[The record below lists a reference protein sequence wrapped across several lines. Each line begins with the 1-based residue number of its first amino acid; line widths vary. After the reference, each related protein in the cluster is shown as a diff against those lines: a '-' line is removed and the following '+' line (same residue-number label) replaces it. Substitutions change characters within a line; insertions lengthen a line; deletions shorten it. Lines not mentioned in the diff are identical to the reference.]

1 MKVETPQILWHSDPN
16 GKAAP
21 LYSISSL
28 ESGLS
33 KSEEEQYGTVVA
45 TAGNSSDVHLWKV
58 SFCSQKISHLTS
70 LSRHERSVNA
80 VAFSPDGI
88 HLATAGDGGTIIV
101 WSVPPNKQ
109 GNGNG
114 RHFWGTYL
122 EEEKELDVKIL
133 PSSNC
138 QDIMDISWSLDS
150 QRFVCGSLDHCTM
163 VWELTNQN
171 WTCVHRDATG
181 HSHYVQGVAM
191 DPLGVYLASQGS
203 DRSVC
208 LYSNAVVNNHTKK
221 GKHQHKDNHNNKKD
235 VLSKVKT
242 IKRYHTTNTNR
253 KHNLFAD
260 ESTVESFFRR
270 LSWTM
275 DGAFLIAPSGLW
287 YKQQQTNQNNNET
300 PSFATLLFARHNYD
314 QPYKVLTGHEK
325 VRFTQNDLF
334 HLSTFFAALDPC
346 LIFNF
351 ILASFYIAI
360 GCNTTKSCFVSIS
373 AKCGW
378 FQITDTLSFDFCS
391 IDLGYHICL

>member
-45 TAGNSSDVHLWKV
+45 TAGNSSDIHLWKV
-58 SFCSQKISHLTS
+58 CFSNVSSNGGISHLTS
-70 LSRHERSVNA
+70 LSRHERSINA

-88 HLATAGDGGTIIV
+88 HLATAGDGGTIII
-101 WSVPPNKQ
+101 WSVPLNKR

-114 RHFWGTYL
+114 CHFWGTYL
-122 EEEKELDVKIL
+122 QEEKELDVKIL

-138 QDIMDISWSLDS
+138 QDIMDISWSADS
-150 QRFVCGSLDHCTM
+150 KRFVCGSLDHCIM
-163 VWELTNQN
+163 VWELSTANQN
-171 WTCVHRDATG
+171 WTCVHRDSTG
-181 HSHYVQGVAM
+181 HSHYVQGVAL

-203 DRSVC
+203 DRAVC
-208 LYSNAVVNNHTKK
+208 VYSNSSNKK
-221 GKHQHKDNHNNKKD
+221 GKNKDKKEFMTK
-235 VLSKVKT
+235 SKT
-242 IKRYHTTNTNR
+242 IKRYTNPNTK

-270 LSWTM
+270 LSWTS

-287 YKQQQTNQNNNET
+287 YNKQQETNET

-325 VRFTQNDLF
+325 VR
-334 HLSTFFAALDPC
+334 STC
-346 LIFNF
+346 
-351 ILASFYIAI
+351 
-360 GCNTTKSCFVSIS
+360 
-373 AKCGW
+373 
-378 FQITDTLSFDFCS
+378 
-391 IDLGYHICL
+391 